1 MDFKIICSSLLVCS
15 STVLAQ
21 PQALDI
27 NHEVKYAV
35 SYCLSSAY
43 PESQFSKDA
52 SYVAGAYIQK
62 GSRGLHVYESIRD
75 FVDSYMNKKYISKH
89 NKNLVIMQ
97 CLDLSTSHKLEHL
110 LQVSLKNG

>member
-1 MDFKIICSSLLVCS
+1 MDFKIVCSSLLFFS
-15 STVLAQ
+15 SVALAQ
-21 PQALDI
+21 PSDV

-52 SYVAGAYIQK
+52 SYVSGAYIQK
-62 GSRGLHVYESIRD
+62 GSRGLHIYESIRN
-75 FVDSYMNKKYISKH
+75 FVDSYISKKYISKH

-97 CLDLSTSHKLEHL
+97 CVDLSTSHELEQL
-110 LQVSLKNG
+110 LQVPSKNG